1 MNGCVCRLSSLFYL
15 LPLFAQEVA
24 VDPVVRFSR
33 QVPKAEFLY
42 VVPDG
47 RETSSRW
54 ASRTILF
61 PVSRNAAPD
70 QAELRLMPGIRVL
83 RHVDRQVS
91 GIGWRDDCG
100 HLYRREWRRES
111 NEYGSRS
118 FGVCLHRGFDDVT
131 EPSTTEGVVQKQ
143 PTSGAS
149 PTGFVVKLTNDLT
162 SVWFS
167 TYLGGAAT
175 TRVTAVAADYLGNA
189 YLTGVT
195 DARDFPTSGG
205 AFRTTSAAGM
215 AFYTKLRLSRNHVH
229 RVHVAGC
236 RNSCRDRVRYQWRRM
251 DRGSDHFHGFPGE
264 RRSRAV
270 KAESR
275 R

>member
-1 MNGCVCRLSSLFYL
+1 MNGCVCRLHLFSTCIA
-15 LPLFAQEVA
+15 FICAGSCC
-24 VDPVVRFSR
+24 DPVVRFSR

-47 RETSSRW
+47 RGDFFALGRSNDPALPRFTQRCS
-54 ASRTILF
+54 
-61 PVSRNAAPD
+61 D
-70 QAELRLMPGIRVL
+70 QAELRLMPGICVL
-83 RHVDRQVS
+83 RRCGRQVS
-91 GIGWRDDCG
+91 GIGWRDDCR
-100 HLYRREWRRES
+100 HLYRWDWRRNPTS
-111 NEYGSRS
+111 IALDPSGFVYIAGSTTSRN
-118 FGVCLHRGFDDVT
+118 L
-131 EPSTTEGVVQKQ
+131 PTTEGVVQKQ

-215 AFYTKLRLSRNHVH
+215 AFFTKLSARGTTYIGSTFLGVGNSR
-229 RVHVAGC
+229 
-236 RNSCRDRVRYQWRRM
+236 RDRVRYQWRRM
-251 DRGSDHFHGFPGE
+251 GS
-264 RRSRAV
+264 RV
-270 KAESR
+270 
-275 R
+275 

>member
-1 MNGCVCRLSSLFYL
+1 MPSFILAATCAVVCAGSCCRSCGPF
-15 LPLFAQEVA
+15 FAAGAKSGV
-24 VDPVVRFSR
+24 
-33 QVPKAEFLY
+33 LY

-47 RETSSRW
+47 RRLLRAGPVEQS
-54 ASRTILF
+54 ASPFR
-61 PVSRNAAPD
+61 AAPD

-83 RHVDRQVS
+83 RRCGRQVS

-118 FGVCLHRGFDDVT
+118 FGFVYIAG
-131 EPSTTEGVVQKQ
+131 STTSRNLPSEGVVQKQ

-167 TYLGGAAT
+167 TPLGGAAT

-205 AFRTTSAAGM
+205 ASAQRA
-215 AFYTKLRLSRNHVH
+215 
-229 RVHVAGC
+229 
-236 RNSCRDRVRYQWRRM
+236 Q
-251 DRGSDHFHGFPGE
+251 PG
-264 RRSRAV
+264 
-270 KAESR
+270 
-275 R
+275 